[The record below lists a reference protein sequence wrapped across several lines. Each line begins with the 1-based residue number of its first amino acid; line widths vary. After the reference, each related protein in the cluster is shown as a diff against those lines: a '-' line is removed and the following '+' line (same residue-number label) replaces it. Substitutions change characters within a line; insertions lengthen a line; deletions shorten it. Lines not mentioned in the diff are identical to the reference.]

1 MLSMLLQMSNRDDVR
16 AMTPGRIIFAA
27 AIAFALL
34 SVPASAETIQV
45 TMDKLVFAPA
55 EVNAKVGD
63 TIEWINKDALVHTA
77 TARNGEW
84 DVNIPA
90 SQRGQIG
97 LKKAGAVD
105 YYCKLHPNMKGRVV
119 VAP

>member
-1 MLSMLLQMSNRDDVR
+1 M
-16 AMTPGRIIFAA
+16 PGRISLASLIVFG
-27 AIAFALL
+27 LL
-34 SVPASAETIQV
+34 FVPARAETIQV
-45 TMDKLVFAPA
+45 TIDKLVFAPTD
-55 EVNAKVGD
+55 VNAKVGD

-77 TARNGEW
+77 TARNGDW

-90 SQRGQIG
+90 SQRGQIQ
-97 LKKAGAVD
+97 LKNVGAVD